1 MAVMI
6 LEIETGE
13 RLIAVMGV
21 WALACAAYL
30 DTLALV
36 LPHLRC
42 TTFIWWWTTDSLPY
56 FMTECLVDTTKP
68 SAWLALQETGLKITM
83 FNNWTRSLDFL
94 LYHHI
99 QTPDYPPVLTVYM
112 GQYPCWLS
120 TYFAPRDAMFYR
132 PSLEL
137 SVGPPH
143 CASGK

>member
-42 TTFIWWWTTDSLPY
+42 TTFI
-56 FMTECLVDTTKP
+56 
-68 SAWLALQETGLKITM
+68 
-83 FNNWTRSLDFL
+83 
-94 LYHHI
+94 
-99 QTPDYPPVLTVYM
+99 
-112 GQYPCWLS
+112 
-120 TYFAPRDAMFYR
+120 
-132 PSLEL
+132 
-137 SVGPPH
+137 
-143 CASGK
+143 